1 MMAEI
6 HQMMRDVP
14 VYGYAL
20 MVIIPLAMSIGTV
33 ILGWEARNGALERER
48 EAPAGRRPPK
58 SDAFGAAVT
67 VAIVPLSFALLMLW
81 GRFG

>member
-1 MMAEI
+1 MDEI

-14 VYGYAL
+14 VYVFAL
-20 MVIIPLAMSIGTV
+20 MVIIPAAMSVGTV
-33 ILGWEARNGALERER
+33 VLGWEARNGARTREL
-48 EAPAGRRPPK
+48 EAPPGRRPPK

>member
-1 MMAEI
+1 MGEI

-14 VYGYAL
+14 TYGFAL

-33 ILGWEARNGALERER
+33 ILGWEARNGALKRER
-48 EAPAGRRPPK
+48 EAPPGHRPPK
-58 SDAFGAAVT
+58 SDAFGAAIT
-67 VAIVPLSFALLMLW
+67 VAIVRLSFALLMLW